1 MYSEP
6 TTDNHN
12 KSKYRIRT
20 WSWTPTDELT
30 GTESGQDKGSDRLS
44 FLNPIFTIEASF
56 ELEIKG
62 PLFFYQEWNEST
74 PHPIPRRESE
84 VLSANI
90 PWIKCFHN
98 KYRQMCDVFRD
109 MIRSLIYRHYDPSG
123 LPTSMEYANVYIDR
137 ITRPYTGP
145 VCNTVVGLS
154 RGPYRYHGKRWDEK
168 SRRCVHRT
176 HLPRDDRYVGWTSSR
191 HVEKTQRMTCSLN
204 HASISRTSDRSDATH
219 LVKRSFSSAS
229 SDRNNPVSE

>member
-30 GTESGQDKGSDRLS
+30 GTESGQDKGSDRPS

-98 KYRQMCDVFRD
+98 Q
-109 MIRSLIYRHYDPSG
+109 YRHDVWCVPWYDQITDLSP
-123 LPTSMEYANVYIDR
+123 LRPIRFTHEYGICERLHRSHYKTVY
-137 ITRPYTGP
+137 
-145 VCNTVVGLS
+145 
-154 RGPYRYHGKRWDEK
+154 W
-168 SRRCVHRT
+168 
-176 HLPRDDRYVGWTSSR
+176 PRV
-191 HVEKTQRMTCSLN
+191 Q
-204 HASISRTSDRSDATH
+204 
-219 LVKRSFSSAS
+219 
-229 SDRNNPVSE
+229 